1 MTNSN
6 SAALATKSTTAQVWY
21 SSYRSSPMSS
31 LLYHL
36 LHFLVLVPGSHLVDR
51 ILNCIEGHQAY
62 LLPAHLTDSII

>member
-1 MTNSN
+1 
-6 SAALATKSTTAQVWY
+6 
-21 SSYRSSPMSS
+21 MSS

-62 LLPAHLTDSII
+62 LLPARLTDSIF